1 MPQERTKSPQDAAW
15 MRLDARAALE
25 KRRQFFSRK
34 HPAGLLDHIEKKGDR
49 FFVEF
54 VRTFRSAFA
63 REKSGQAF
71 ALEQC
76 LGDVK
81 RGSGYAKG
89 VGGVDNRAP
98 FFLDAAQHLVLD
110 LDHIVRVEEGAVV
123 KKSVGHVARARMGG
137 AVVAESF
144 LTAGALTRICGH
156 VCLYYYVLYE

>member
-1 MPQERTKSPQDAAW
+1 
-15 MRLDARAALE
+15 MRLDARTALE
-25 KRRQFFSRK
+25 KRGQFFSRER
-34 HPAGLLDHIEKKGDR
+34 PAGLPDRIEEKGDR

-76 LGDVK
+76 LGDVE
-81 RGSGYAKG
+81 RRPGYAKG
-89 VGGVDNRAP
+89 VGGVDDRAA

-110 LDHIVRVEEGAVV
+110 LDHVVRVEERTVL
-123 KKSVGHVARARMGG
+123 KKRIGHVAGARMGG

-144 LTAGALTRICGH
+144 LTAGALARICSH
-156 VCLYYYVLYE
+156 VCLCNYVTYD